1 MGNFNNV
8 TVVNINTTEFS
19 HNGKTFQ
26 TYALISD
33 DGHTSND
40 YIVFNGQLYIAYED
54 GVKYPMARPTDY
66 SGSVNIYNS
75 FTDSSYERWVEYD
88 LVFADGILQSVS
100 LVQDRITKD
109 LRDAN
114 DKRPRPSSP
123 CVTITLS
130 DSEAAYKKL
139 HDNLDGNLNAIREII
154 GEPKATI
161 VYPQKNKHTGILSH
175 GMGPTRQMHSVVQD
189 MSDFVA
195 SGELAGKK
203 TFIGISEIGDN
214 RIMIM
219 DEFNQLHSDK

>member
-88 LVFADGILQSVS
+88 LVFADRPIHFWNGSKSISLGYKNNLLLPKGSLLLRLPNGLKMILLLSIINFTAHEGI
-100 LVQDRITKD
+100 
-109 LRDAN
+109 
-114 DKRPRPSSP
+114 
-123 CVTITLS
+123 
-130 DSEAAYKKL
+130 
-139 HDNLDGNLNAIREII
+139 
-154 GEPKATI
+154 
-161 VYPQKNKHTGILSH
+161 
-175 GMGPTRQMHSVVQD
+175 
-189 MSDFVA
+189 
-195 SGELAGKK
+195 
-203 TFIGISEIGDN
+203 
-214 RIMIM
+214 
-219 DEFNQLHSDK
+219 